1 MFLYGVMAVL
11 YMMPSEDEKGLAEF
25 DKELKRAIAAFNKG
39 RFYEVESILYKV
51 IWTMHVIPDEH
62 IQARTLLGNALR
74 RMGRTAEAEKELRK
88 ALEIATAEGKAA
100 TRRDLMLSMGKIHFR
115 KGDLDLANDFLKDAL
130 NSAREAKDELIEGKA
145 LIDLGNVQIML
156 GNYDV
161 AEVRFRDG
169 TKLIEKVGTKAELM
183 RGLHN
188 LAYVYFH
195 NGNLQRAKE
204 VLLRCVELCSGAEP
218 GICIYVFSDLAHTY
232 INLGELDK
240 AEEVLKKAEE
250 KLDRTDDKLG
260 RLNLRWV
267 QGLLKGARGDT
278 KDAFGIF
285 EEILPALEEV
295 GAQANIVEIILDYLP
310 ILIGAGKTKETHE
323 FLTKAKAIVE
333 QRSLGHF
340 KKKIA
345 EMEAQLK
352 MAH

>member
-1 MFLYGVMAVL
+1 
-11 YMMPSEDEKGLAEF
+11 MPTVEEQGQIEF
-25 DKELKRAIAAFNKG
+25 DKELKRAVAAFNKG

-51 IWTMHVIPDEH
+51 IWTMHVNPDEH

-88 ALEIATAEGKAA
+88 ALEIATAEGKAS

-115 KGDLDLANDFLKDAL
+115 KGDLDLANDFLKDAHD
-130 NSAREAKDELIEGKA
+130 SAKEAKDELVQGKA

-161 AEVRFRDG
+161 AEVRFQDG
-169 TKLIEKVGTKAELM
+169 VGLIEKVGTKAELM

-195 NGNLQRAKE
+195 NGNLQKAKE

-240 AEEVLKKAEE
+240 AQEVLKKAEE

-278 KDAFGIF
+278 KGALTIY
-285 EEILPALEEV
+285 EEILPAIEDV
-295 GAQANIVEIILDYLP
+295 GAQANVVEVILDYLP
-310 ILIGAGKTKETHE
+310 VQVVAGKTKEAQE
-323 FLTKAKAIVE
+323 ALTKAKAIVD

-340 KKKIA
+340 KKKIT
-345 EMEAQLK
+345 EMEGHINKAK
-352 MAH
+352 

>member
-1 MFLYGVMAVL
+1 
-11 YMMPSEDEKGLAEF
+11 MPTNIEPGPSDF
-25 DKELKRAIAAFNKG
+25 DKELKRAVAAFNKG

-51 IWTMHVIPDEH
+51 IWTMHVNADEH

-115 KGDLDLANDFLKDAL
+115 KGDLDLANDFLKDAHD
-130 NSAREAKDELIEGKA
+130 SAKEAKDELIQGKA
-145 LIDLGNVQIML
+145 LIDMGNVQIML

-161 AEVRFRDG
+161 AEVRFQDG
-169 TKLIEKVGTKAELM
+169 VRLIEKVGTKAELM

-195 NGNLQRAKE
+195 NGNLKKAKE
-204 VLLRCVELCSGAEP
+204 VLLRCVDLCSGAEP

-232 INLGELDK
+232 LNLGELDK

-267 QGLLKGARGDT
+267 QGLLMGARGDI
-278 KDAFGIF
+278 DAALTVYD
-285 EEILPALEEV
+285 EIVPAIEDV
-295 GAQANIVEIILDYLP
+295 GAQANVVEVVLDYIPL
-310 ILIGAGKTKETHE
+310 LIVARKKEQAHSSLE
-323 FLTKAKAIVE
+323 KAKAIVE
-333 QRSLGHF
+333 QRTLGHF
-340 KKKIA
+340 KKRISEVEELIK
-345 EMEAQLK
+345 K
-352 MAH
+352 SR

>member
-1 MFLYGVMAVL
+1 
-11 YMMPSEDEKGLAEF
+11 MPTNIDPGPTEF
-25 DKELKRAIAAFNKG
+25 DKEFKRAVAAFNKG

-51 IWTMHVIPDEH
+51 IWTMHVSPDEH

-88 ALEIATAEGKAA
+88 ALEIATAEGKAQ

-115 KGDLDLANDFLKDAL
+115 KGDLDLANDFLKDAHD
-130 NSAREAKDELIEGKA
+130 SAKDAKDELVQGKA
-145 LIDLGNVQIML
+145 LIDMGNVQMML

-161 AEVRFRDG
+161 AEVRFQDG
-169 TKLIEKVGTKAELM
+169 VKLIEMVGTKAELM

-195 NGNLQRAKE
+195 NGNLQKAKE

-232 INLGELDK
+232 IHLGELDK

-267 QGLLKGARGDT
+267 QGLLMGARGDIDT
-278 KDAFGIF
+278 ALIVY
-285 EEILPALEEV
+285 EEIVPAIEDV
-295 GAQANIVEIILDYLP
+295 GAQANVVEIILDYLP
-310 ILIGAGKTKETHE
+310 LLIRAGKNKQAREA
-323 FLTKAKAIVE
+323 LVKAKAIVD
-333 QRSLGHF
+333 QRALGHF
-340 KKKIA
+340 KKSITAA
-345 EMEAQLK
+345 EGLFNK
-352 MAH
+352 